1 MFVVSHNHPWAK
13 KGKPQYRDLTEQMLI
28 LYDEPTNTQTILSEY
43 FENYAVDYRKPSHLG
58 NIPAIVEMV
67 KLNIGIAIVAP
78 WMLGEALNKY
88 NLVSLPLGRSKLTRK
103 WVALFKQNRRLNWV
117 QESFLKLFKRLTPKK
132 SR

>member
-1 MFVVSHNHPWAK
+1 
-13 KGKPQYRDLTEQMLI
+13 MLI
-28 LYDEPTNTQTILSEY
+28 LYDEPTNKQTILSEY
-43 FENYAVDYRKPSHLG
+43 FENYAVDYRKPCHLG

-117 QESFLKLFKRLTPKK
+117 EESFLKLFKRLTPKK